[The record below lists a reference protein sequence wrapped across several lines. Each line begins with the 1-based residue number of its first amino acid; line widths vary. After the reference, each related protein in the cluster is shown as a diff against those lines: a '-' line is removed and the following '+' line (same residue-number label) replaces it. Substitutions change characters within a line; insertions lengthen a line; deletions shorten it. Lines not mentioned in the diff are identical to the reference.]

1 MTFLTAELGAFAA
14 DLRPRDV
21 PGPIR
26 DHAARMVTDL
36 LAAAAGGYPTALA
49 RTARRAAAELF
60 GAGEV
65 GVWFG
70 ARRLSWLGAA
80 YANSS
85 AATALDIDDG
95 HRGACGHAGAAVVPT
110 ALATAART
118 GASGAE
124 TLDAIVLGYD
134 IALRIAAARRP
145 ERIEGY
151 NSGPWAAYGA
161 AVAAGRLLGL
171 GAGQMAQALA
181 IAGAEAPASLPTGA
195 SRRMGSTVKE
205 GIPWAVVAGL
215 GAAVRAGAGGTGPDD
230 LLDRAAVYD
239 RAALVAGL
247 GRDWFI
253 AQTYLKP
260 YACCRYIHAALDAI
274 AALRQPGRPVG
285 SLKVRVFPEGLDLMN
300 APAPDS
306 LEAAQYSYPFCC
318 ALAALRGPQALQP
331 MRPEA
336 LRDPEVLALAARVDF
351 DKGAEFAG
359 CFPRRTPARVTLDQG
374 DGPRTRTVP
383 HPLGDVANPM
393 SDAQIQQKFLHLTA
407 DLVAPGRQ
415 SAILDAIGA
424 LADGPAGRLLTALTD
439 GHDATRPSP
448 LNETTGATGN

>member
-1 MTFLTAELGAFAA
+1 MTGLAAELGAFAA
-14 DLRPRDV
+14 DLRPADV
-21 PGPIR
+21 PQAVR
-26 DHAARMVTDL
+26 DHAALMVTDL
-36 LAAAAGGYPTALA
+36 LASAAGGYRTELA
-49 RTARRAAAELF
+49 RTARRAGTDLF

-70 ARRLSWLGAA
+70 TRRLGWLGAA

-95 HRGACGHAGAAVVPT
+95 HRGACGHAGAAVVPA
-110 ALATAART
+110 ALAAAART
-118 GASGAE
+118 GASGTE
-124 TLDAIVLGYD
+124 TLAAIILGYD
-134 IALRIAAARRP
+134 IALRIASARRP

-171 GAGQMAQALA
+171 DAGAMAQALA

-205 GIPWAVVAGL
+205 GIPWAVIAGL

-230 LLDRAAVYD
+230 LLDRPSIYDPAAM
-239 RAALVAGL
+239 VAGL
-247 GRDWFI
+247 GHDWSI
-253 AQTYLKP
+253 TRTYLKP

-274 AALRQPGRPVG
+274 AALRQPGRPIT
-285 SLKVRVFPEGLDLMN
+285 SLTVRVFPEGLDLMN

-318 ALAALRGPQALQP
+318 ALAVLRGPEALQP
-331 MRPEA
+331 MRAEA

-351 DKGAEFAG
+351 DRGAEFSG
-359 CFPRRTPARVTLDQG
+359 SFPSHTPARVTLDQG
-374 DGPRTRTVP
+374 DGPQTRVVLY
-383 HPLGDVANPM
+383 PLGDVANPM
-393 SDAQIQQKFLHLTA
+393 PAAQVREKFLHLTK
-407 DLVAPGRQ
+407 DLIAPDRQ
-415 SAILDAIGA
+415 AAILGAIRA
-424 LADGPAGRLLTALTD
+424 LAEGPAESLLTALTD

-448 LNETTGATGN
+448 LQATTGATGN